1 VKRLIPL
8 LLVGGC
14 ATVAPAPEPDT
25 LVPVGHV
32 APEVAPPG
40 LQKHGPGLRA
50 VLASDPALEPLLAA
64 ARAASPDLET
74 AAARVLQARAGL
86 RAARAQLAPTIDA
99 SASATRRRQSQ
110 EQFGPDAPPGL
121 VLPTLTFY
129 EPGLVAGWEIDLFG
143 RLAANRKAAA
153 ARLSA
158 ADADAQ
164 GVRLTLETDIA
175 RGLVAVRSLEGRIA
189 AATEAVAAARKLDH
203 LARVR
208 AEAGLV
214 TGLDSA
220 TTAADV
226 AQAQAALPPLAADRA
241 ARVAA
246 LSRLTGLSIAR
257 VAETIGHGAPLPA
270 PQWVIPDVPSDL
282 LKRRP
287 DIRAAAAQLTAADAD
302 VAAALAARYPR
313 LTLTGSLGWLS
324 TTIAGLFTGDA
335 LATTLGGT
343 LSAPLLDF
351 GRTAAEVD
359 RSRAVVAEATA
370 LYRASVLRALAE
382 VETELAA
389 ARGAQVQADEL
400 ARAVGALETATRL
413 SEAQYRGG
421 LTDARTVSEASRRLA
436 DARDRWIISRAQAI
450 DAALRLELATGGPLA
465 PATGSS

>member
-1 VKRLIPL
+1 M
-8 LLVGGC
+8 
-14 ATVAPAPEPDT
+14 
-25 LVPVGHV
+25 
-32 APEVAPPG
+32 
-40 LQKHGPGLRA
+40 
-50 VLASDPALEPLLAA
+50 LAGDPALEPLLAA
-64 ARAASPDLET
+64 ARGASPDLET

-86 RAARAQLAPTIDA
+86 RAARAQSAPTIDA
-99 SASATRRRQSQ
+99 NASATRRRQSQ
-110 EQFGPDAPPGL
+110 EQFGPNAPPGL

-129 EPGLVAGWEIDLFG
+129 EPALVAGWEVDLFG

-175 RGLVAVRSLEGRIA
+175 RGLVTVRSLDGRIA
-189 AATEAVAAARKLDH
+189 AATDAVAAARALDH

-208 AEAGLV
+208 ADAGLV
-214 TGLDSA
+214 TGLDPA
-220 TTAADV
+220 TTAADI
-226 AQAQAALPPLAADRA
+226 AQAESALPPLVADRT
-241 ARVAA
+241 ARIAA

-257 VAETIGHGAPLPA
+257 VAEMVGRDGPLPGA
-270 PQWVIPDVPSDL
+270 SPWSLPDIPSDL

-302 VAAALAARYPR
+302 VAASLAARYPR

-335 LATTLGGT
+335 LSAALGGT

-359 RSRAVVAEATA
+359 RSRAVVAEAAA
-370 LYRASVLRALAE
+370 LYRASVLQALAE

-389 ARGAQVQADEL
+389 ARGAQAQADEL
-400 ARAVGALETATRL
+400 ARAVDALKTASRL

-421 LTDARTVSEASRRLA
+421 LTDARTVSEATRRLA
-436 DARDRWIISRAQAI
+436 DATDRWIASRGQAI
-450 DAALRLELATGGPLA
+450 DAALRLELATGGPLV
-465 PATGSS
+465 PATASP